1 MDGDTCVLSVH
12 DADSLVKLM
21 ATDAIQEV
29 ASDRR
34 LCRVVAL
41 VSQPVFEAL
50 REIHVRGLCR
60 AALSVLFDFFIMGAC
75 LRLPGG
81 GACVVW
87 PESELGPCMT

>member
-1 MDGDTCVLSVH
+1 MLQGVDGESCVLSVH

-50 REIHVRGLCR
+50 RDIHVRQLPGRYGAGLWALCFASR
-60 AALSVLFDFFIMGAC
+60 AASF
-75 LRLPGG
+75 
-81 GACVVW
+81 W
-87 PESELGPCMT
+87 